1 MQQKFIESQRA
12 HVTSENGGGPYINH
26 QTIVKLIFILAVIK
40 DLELF
45 PRKAINIQEV
55 KKGVPCE

>member
-1 MQQKFIESQRA
+1 MQTPYA
-12 HVTSENGGGPYINH
+12 HVTSENGDRPYVNH
-26 QTIVKLIFILAVIK
+26 LSIVKLIFILAVIK

-45 PRKAINIQEV
+45 PGKAMNIQEV